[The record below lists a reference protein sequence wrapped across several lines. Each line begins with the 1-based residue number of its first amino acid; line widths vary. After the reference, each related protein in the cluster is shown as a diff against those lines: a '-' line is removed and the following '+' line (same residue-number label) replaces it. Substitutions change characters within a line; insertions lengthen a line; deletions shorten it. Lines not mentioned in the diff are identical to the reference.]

1 MAKNRLMTRRRTVML
16 GLGLL
21 AGMGFSTVT
30 GGLKQLKSQMLALD
44 VQQRVKQRTFAV
56 AGNAP
61 LRDRATA
68 KKLLYG
74 AAGEYRTLSSDKE
87 FAACFARECAILVPE
102 GELKWKA
109 LRPGPDQFDF
119 TKGDWLAEFAQTHNM
134 LFRGHT
140 LVWHE
145 ALPKWF
151 ADTVNKENAEQ
162 MLLKHIKTVAGHY
175 AGKIHS
181 WDVVNEAVF
190 LEDGLPDG
198 LRNSPWLQLLGPNYI
213 NMAFRAAAAADPQAL
228 LAYNDFGLDYQ
239 DQEPKRVAVLKLLER
254 LKSQGAPVQA
264 LGIQAHLWGDN
275 SRNFN
280 PKMLK
285 AFLRNVAD
293 LGLKVLIT
301 ELDVSDKNLPSDVSA
316 RDRIVAAVYEDYLSA
331 VLEESA
337 VIAVLTWGLSD
348 RYTWFD
354 WADSRKRADGLP
366 VRPLPLDRGLKRK
379 LAWNAIARTLSQ
391 TSNR

>member
-1 MAKNRLMTRRRTVML
+1 MTRRRTVVL
-16 GLGLL
+16 GLGVL
-21 AGMGFSTVT
+21 AGMGLSIGT
-30 GGLKQLKSQMLALD
+30 GGLKQLKGQMQARD
-44 VQQRVKQRTFAV
+44 VKQRNFAV

-74 AAGEYRTLSSDKE
+74 AAGEYRTLSSDKD
-87 FAACFARECAILVPE
+87 FAACFARECAVLVPE

-109 LRPGPDQFDF
+109 LRPSPDRFDF
-119 TKGDWLAEFAQTHNM
+119 TKGDWLAEFAQTHGM

-151 ADTVNKENAEQ
+151 ASTVNKENAEQ
-162 MLLKHIKTVAGHY
+162 MLLEHIKTVVGHY

-190 LEDGLPDG
+190 PEHGLPDG
-198 LRNSPWLQLLGPNYI
+198 LRNSPWLQLLGLNYI
-213 NMAFRAAAAADPQAL
+213 DMAFRAAAEADPQAL
-228 LAYNDFGLDYQ
+228 LVYNDFGLDYQ

-280 PKMLK
+280 RKMVK
-285 AFLRNVAD
+285 AFLRDVAD
-293 LGLKVLIT
+293 LDLKILIT
-301 ELDVSDKNLPSDVSA
+301 ELDVSDKNLPLDISV
-316 RDRIVAAVYEDYLSA
+316 RDRIIAAVYEDYLST

-354 WADSRKRADGLP
+354 WADSRKRADGAP
-366 VRPLPLDRGLKRK
+366 VRPLPLDTALKRK
-379 LAWNAIARTLSQ
+379 LAWNAIARTLD
-391 TSNR
+391 RAPKR